1 MLQPLADPSPLG
13 CVDGMDRILTADQAQ
28 SKALYVASTPF
39 LARFLFLLCLK
50 ASNA

>member
-28 SKALYVASTPF
+28 SKALYVASTPSYCSIP
-39 LARFLFLLCLK
+39 LPALFESKL
-50 ASNA
+50 